1 MTPLLK
7 ATVSPINVLYVEDN
21 DDIRDMVLELIQSEH
36 LRCVSCANAED
47 AWLLLQRDAF
57 DVLVTDVSLPGWSGA
72 ELARRWLEGDTAR
85 FVILFSGFDFESG
98 LTSLGANVRSIPKED
113 IEQLERVLFEI
124 GQQLQQRAPGH
135 C

>member
-21 DDIRDMVLELIQSEH
+21 NDIRDMVPELIESEH
-36 LRCVSCANAED
+36 LHFVACANAED

-57 DVLVTDVSLPGWSGA
+57 DVLVTDVSLPGLSGA
-72 ELARRWLEGDTAR
+72 ELARRWLEGDAAR
-85 FVILFSGFDFESG
+85 WVVLFSGFDFKSG

-113 IEQLERVLFEI
+113 IEQLERVLIEI
-124 GQQLQQRAPGH
+124 GQQLQRRTTGN